1 VPEDVTKRVN
11 VTFGTGLPLGEH
23 ARFKHEGRIWI
34 AYPIE
39 KNTRIQAVTDRL
51 LGIYSGM
58 LENVARFIN
67 SHPGTPGTTDMVVSL
82 LGSIDRA
89 RDTYDELN
97 MEKARSRTC

>member
-1 VPEDVTKRVN
+1 MPEDVTKRVN
-11 VTFGTGLPLGEH
+11 VTFGTGLPLGEY

-67 SHPGTPGTTDMVVSL
+67 SHPNSPDSAELVTSVL
-82 LGSIDRA
+82 ESISRA
-89 RDTYDELN
+89 RKVYDELN
-97 MEKARSRTC
+97 LAKAVSRTC